1 MCLHECGV
9 VVTCAWLCGRLRTN
23 LRIKEVG
30 KRDGLRR
37 RGVISVCEHTTL
49 AATITNVPCPW
60 PTERLY
66 SQLSLDP
73 GGASWLILSVE
84 CEQQWGAPYTSRQ
97 LRASELSPCSFFPH
111 LLDDV
116 KQALALEERNSSTT
130 GATLMPGLY
139 GREPDLPSHTGLEQK
154 IICLHPD
161 VWGLFVTV

>member
-9 VVTCAWLCGRLRTN
+9 VLTCAWLCGRLRTN

-30 KRDGLRR
+30 KMDGLR
-37 RGVISVCEHTTL
+37 RGVISVGEHRTV
-49 AATITNVPCPW
+49 AATMHNVPCPW

-66 SQLSLDP
+66 SQLSLDL

-84 CEQQWGAPYTSRQ
+84 CEQQGGAPYTSHW

-116 KQALALEERNSSTT
+116 KQDLALEERNSSTMR
-130 GATLMPGLY
+130 ATLMPGLY
-139 GREPDLPSHTGLEQK
+139 GREPDLPGRTGLEQK

-161 VWGLFVTV
+161 IWGLFVTV